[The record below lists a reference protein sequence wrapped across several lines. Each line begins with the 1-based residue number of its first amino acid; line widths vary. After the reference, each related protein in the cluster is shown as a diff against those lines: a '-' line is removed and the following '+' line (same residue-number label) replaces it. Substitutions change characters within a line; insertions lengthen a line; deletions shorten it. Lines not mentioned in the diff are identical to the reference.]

1 MNLHMP
7 DTDQSSSTHSRK
19 RIDEQWLHF
28 VDPAHGDKK
37 SLVREVILHSW
48 ERCRT
53 LGVAPDDKG
62 IHRHLQGEGL
72 AKTLSQHEKLL
83 AVARPFMADLY
94 ALVRGTGFVVAL
106 TNEDG
111 YILELYSDEGAGE
124 TPMTSNFF
132 VGASWHE
139 RDAGTNAIG
148 TALMEQ
154 KPIQVTGSEHYC
166 RKHHCLT
173 CSAAPLFDP
182 NDRLIGIL
190 DISGAF
196 QRAHLHTLGMVVA
209 AAKAINAQLR
219 IRMKNHQLAMANKK
233 LISFFNMV
241 SDGLLILDHDG
252 AITELNPAAERIF
265 GRMRAQLVGSTFS
278 QLLIGDDL
286 KKNCLHL
293 TKSHRELEIL
303 LDTGSGPCQ
312 CLASAEPFVDEHEEA
327 TGTFITLRPIKE
339 VQHLVHRYSGYSASL
354 QFSDIIGKSQEMQ
367 EAIELAKLSAQSAS
381 NVLLQGESGTGKEIF
396 AQAIHNQSSRHIA
409 PFIPLNCGAIP
420 RELVGS
426 ELFGYED
433 GAFTGACRG
442 GKPGKFELASGG
454 TLFLD
459 EIGDMPLE
467 QQAVLLRVIQEKR
480 MTRIG
485 GIKVIPVDVRLICA
499 TYKNLLEKVREGT
512 FRQDLY
518 YRLNVMS
525 ITIPPL
531 RERTS
536 DILPLF
542 EYFIEKL
549 GRDRGHKLTVDRDVM
564 HYLYAYPWPGNVR
577 ELQNV
582 VERATN
588 LAVSGTITVHQL
600 PAEILGRQNA
610 MPGLSDSLLQGTG
623 MPQQVG
629 RQQRQGQRK
638 DREKNQLLHLLDTH
652 EGNVTRVAKE
662 LGVSRKTIY
671 NRMHRFAIAQ

>member
-1 MNLHMP
+1 MNFHIPAIHAPIDAQWLSFV
-7 DTDQSSSTHSRK
+7 DGSSSDVGR
-19 RIDEQWLHF
+19 
-28 VDPAHGDKK
+28 
-37 SLVREVILHSW
+37 VREVILSSW
-48 ERCRT
+48 KRCHT
-53 LGVAPDDKG
+53 TGVNPYDNS
-62 IHRHLQGEGL
+62 IHPHLQGEGL
-72 AKTLSQHEKLL
+72 NRALNRRERLL
-83 AVARPFMADLY
+83 AVAHPFMTDLY
-94 ALVRGTGFVVAL
+94 AIVRGTGFVVVL

-111 YILELYSDEGAGE
+111 YILELFGDEGADE

-148 TALMEQ
+148 TALEEQ
-154 KPIQVTGSEHYC
+154 KPVQVTGPEHYC

-182 NDRLIGIL
+182 DDRVIGIL
-190 DISGAF
+190 DISGSF
-196 QRAHLHTLGMVVA
+196 QGAHLHTLGMVVA
-209 AAKAINAQLR
+209 AAKAISAQLR
-219 IRMKNHQLAMANKK
+219 IRMKNHQLAVANKK
-233 LISFFNMV
+233 LVSFFNMV
-241 SDGLLILDHDG
+241 SDGLLILDQDG
-252 AITELNPAAERIF
+252 TITELNPAAERIF
-265 GRMRAQLVGSTFS
+265 GRIRSELTGIKLAL
-278 QLLIGDDL
+278 LLIGDSPE
-286 KKNCLHL
+286 KRNGLHL
-293 TKSHRELEIL
+293 TKWQGEKEIL
-303 LDTGSGPCQ
+303 LDTGNGPCQ
-312 CLASAEPFVDEHEEA
+312 CLASAESFVDEGETV
-327 TGTFITLRPIKE
+327 TGSFITLRPIKA
-339 VQHLVHRYSGYSASL
+339 VQNLVHRYSGYSASL
-354 QFSDIIGKSQEMQ
+354 QFSDIIGNSREMQ
-367 EAIELAKLSAQSAS
+367 EAVDLAKLSAQSAS

-396 AQAIHNQSSRHIA
+396 AQAIHNQGCRHAA

-499 TYKNLLEKVREGT
+499 THKNLLEKVREGT

-531 RERTS
+531 RERLD

-542 EYFIEKL
+542 RYFLDKL

-588 LAVSGTITVHQL
+588 LAVSGAVTVHQL
-600 PAEILGRQNA
+600 PTEIVGWQDGIPSNSNGFPPA
-610 MPGLSDSLLQGTG
+610 ADI
-623 MPQQVG
+623 PQPVN
-629 RQQRQGQRK
+629 RQQRIGQRK
-638 DREKNQLLHLLDTH
+638 DREKNQLLHLLNTH
-652 EGNVTRVAKE
+652 DGNITRVARE

>member
-1 MNLHMP
+1 
-7 DTDQSSSTHSRK
+7 
-19 RIDEQWLHF
+19 
-28 VDPAHGDKK
+28 
-37 SLVREVILHSW
+37 
-48 ERCRT
+48 
-53 LGVAPDDKG
+53 
-62 IHRHLQGEGL
+62 
-72 AKTLSQHEKLL
+72 
-83 AVARPFMADLY
+83 
-94 ALVRGTGFVVAL
+94 
-106 TNEDG
+106 
-111 YILELYSDEGAGE
+111 
-124 TPMTSNFF
+124 
-132 VGASWHE
+132 
-139 RDAGTNAIG
+139 
-148 TALMEQ
+148 
-154 KPIQVTGSEHYC
+154 
-166 RKHHCLT
+166 
-173 CSAAPLFDP
+173 
-182 NDRLIGIL
+182 
-190 DISGAF
+190 
-196 QRAHLHTLGMVVA
+196 VVA
-209 AAKAINAQLR
+209 AAKAISAQLR
-219 IRMKNHQLAMANKK
+219 IRMKNHQLAVANKK

-241 SDGLLILDHDG
+241 SDGLLILDHEG
-252 AITELNPAAERIF
+252 TITELNPAAERIF
-265 GRMRAQLVGSTFS
+265 GRMRSELTGSKFS
-278 QLLIGDDL
+278 RWLIGDDP
-286 KKNCLHL
+286 KKNGVHL
-293 TKSHRELEIL
+293 TKSPGEMEIL
-303 LDTGSGPCQ
+303 LETGNGPCQ
-312 CLASAEPFVDEHEEA
+312 CLASAEPFIDEHEPV
-327 TGTFITLRPIKE
+327 TGSFITLRPIKA

-354 QFSDIIGKSQEMQ
+354 QFSDIIGRSREMQ
-367 EAIELAKLSAQSAS
+367 EAIDLAKLSAQSAS

-396 AQAIHNQSSRHIA
+396 AQAIHNQSNRHAA

-499 TYKNLLEKVREGT
+499 THKNLLEKVREGT

-531 RERTS
+531 RERLN

-542 EYFIEKL
+542 QYFIEKL

-588 LAVSGTITVHQL
+588 LAVSGTVTVHQL
-600 PAEILGRQNA
+600 PAEILGRQS
-610 MPGLSDSLLQGTG
+610 GLPPSSGNLLQAVDI
-623 MPQQVG
+623 PQPVN
-629 RQQRQGQRK
+629 RQERIGQRK
-638 DREKNQLLHLLDTH
+638 DREKKQLLHLLNTH
-652 EGNVTRVAKE
+652 DGNVTHVARE
-662 LGVSRKTIY
+662 LGVSRKTVY

>member
-1 MNLHMP
+1 MNLHLP
-7 DTDQSSSTHSRK
+7 NARGL
-19 RIDEQWLHF
+19 IDSQWLRF
-28 VDPAHGDKK
+28 IDTGSND
-37 SLVREVILHSW
+37 SSRVREVILRSW
-48 ERCRT
+48 KRCYVA
-53 LGVAPDDKG
+53 GVNPHDNG
-62 IHRHLQGEGL
+62 LHPQLQGEVL
-72 AKTLSQHEKLL
+72 AQALNRREHLL
-83 AVARPFMADLY
+83 VVAHPFMTDLY
-94 ALVRGTGFVVAL
+94 SIVRGTGFVVVL

-111 YILELYSDEGAGE
+111 FILELFGDEDAAE
-124 TPMTSNFF
+124 LPMTSNFF

-148 TALMEQ
+148 TALEEQ
-154 KPIQVTGSEHYC
+154 KPIQVTGPEHYC

-182 NDRLIGIL
+182 DDKLIGIL
-190 DISGAF
+190 DISGAYEG
-196 QRAHLHTLGMVVA
+196 AHLHTLGMVVA
-209 AAKAINAQLR
+209 AAKAISAQLR
-219 IRMKNHQLAMANKK
+219 IRMKNHQLAVANKK
-233 LISFFNMV
+233 LVSFFNMV
-241 SDGLLILDHDG
+241 SDGLLILDQQG
-252 AITELNPAAERIF
+252 TITELNPAAESIF
-265 GRMRAQLVGSTFS
+265 GRMRSEMTGVKLSRLLVGD
-278 QLLIGDDL
+278 GPD
-286 KKNCLHL
+286 KKNVLDL
-293 TKSHRELEIL
+293 RQSHEEMEIL
-303 LDTGSGPCQ
+303 LDTVKGPCQ
-312 CLASAEPFVDEHEEA
+312 CLASVEPFIDEHEVV
-327 TGTFITLRPIKE
+327 TGSFITLRPIKA
-339 VQHLVHRYSGYSASL
+339 VQHLIHRYSGYSASL
-354 QFSDIIGKSQEMQ
+354 QFSDIIGKSREMQ
-367 EAIELAKLSAQSAS
+367 EAIDLAKLSAQSAS

-396 AQAIHNQSSRHIA
+396 AQAIHNQSNRHAA

-426 ELFGYED
+426 ELFGYEE

-442 GKPGKFELASGG
+442 GKPGKFELAGGG

-499 TYKNLLEKVREGT
+499 THKNLLEKVGEGT

-531 RERTS
+531 RERLD

-542 EYFIEKL
+542 QYFLNKL

-564 HYLYAYPWPGNVR
+564 HYLYVYPWPGNVR

-600 PAEILGRQNA
+600 PTEI
-610 MPGLSDSLLQGTG
+610 
-623 MPQQVG
+623 VG
-629 RQQRQGQRK
+629 RQGGLSVSPPSPGLAADTLLPANRQQRIQQRK
-638 DREKNQLLHLLDTH
+638 DREKNQLLHLLNTH
-652 EGNVTRVAKE
+652 YGNVTRVARE
-662 LGVSRKTIY
+662 LGVSRKTVY

>member
-1 MNLHMP
+1 MNLHAP
-7 DTDQSSSTHSRK
+7 DTVHSSMNSSRI
-19 RIDEQWLHF
+19 IDEQWLRF
-28 VDPAHGDKK
+28 VHTGSGDAGR
-37 SLVREVILHSW
+37 VREVILRSW
-48 ERCRT
+48 QRCQAI
-53 LGVAPDDKG
+53 GVNPNDNS
-62 IHRHLQGEGL
+62 IHPHLQGVGL
-72 AKTLSQHEKLL
+72 AKALGHREKLL
-83 AVARPFMADLY
+83 AVAHPFMADLY
-94 ALVRGTGFVVAL
+94 AIVKGTGFVVVL

-111 YILELYSDEGAGE
+111 YILELFSDEGADE

-148 TALMEQ
+148 TALEEQ
-154 KPIQVTGSEHYC
+154 TPTQVTGSEHYC
-166 RKHHCLT
+166 RKHHRLT

-182 NDRLIGIL
+182 DDQLIGIL
-190 DISGAF
+190 DISGSF
-196 QRAHLHTLGMVVA
+196 QGAHLHTLGMVVA
-209 AAKAINAQLR
+209 AAKAISAQLR
-219 IRMKNHQLAMANKK
+219 IRRKNHQLAVANKK

-252 AITELNPAAERIF
+252 TITELNPAAERIF
-265 GRMRAQLVGSTFS
+265 GRMRTELTGSKFS
-278 QLLIGDDL
+278 RLLIGDDP
-286 KKNCLHL
+286 KKNGLHL
-293 TKSHRELEIL
+293 TKSPGEMEIL
-303 LDTGSGPCQ
+303 LDTGNGPCR
-312 CLASAEPFVDEHEEA
+312 CLASAEPFVDEDQPVA
-327 TGTFITLRPIKE
+327 GSFITLRPVKA

-354 QFSDIIGKSQEMQ
+354 QFSDIIGRSREMQ
-367 EAIELAKLSAQSAS
+367 EAIDLAKLSAQSAS

-396 AQAIHNQSSRHIA
+396 AQAIHNQSNRHAA

-499 TYKNLLEKVREGT
+499 THKNLLEKVREGT

-525 ITIPPL
+525 IIIPPL
-531 RERTS
+531 RERLD

-542 EYFIEKL
+542 QYFIEKL
-549 GRDRGHKLTVDRDVM
+549 GHDRGHKLTVDRDVM

-588 LAVSGTITVHQL
+588 LAVSGTVTVHQL
-600 PAEILGRQNA
+600 PAEIMVRQGGMLANSGNPLQTIGMPLPANRRERIDRRQN
-610 MPGLSDSLLQGTG
+610 
-623 MPQQVG
+623 
-629 RQQRQGQRK
+629 
-638 DREKNQLLHLLDTH
+638 REKNQLLHLLNTH
-652 EGNVTRVAKE
+652 DGNVSRVARE
-662 LGVSRKTIY
+662 LGVSRKTVY